1 VYQVGGN
8 DIRHGHPVMQTAVTI
23 KRILDSLMAPSCGV
37 LFLGPFS
44 VAEPFEQTELISG
57 VHHYDAVTAIGNRVV
72 SMYTAVLEMTR
83 GPQYAGRLHTDT
95 LNVSHYPHPRFIKH
109 LVDLPDRIASGG
121 MQRVTVDG
129 REAYQY
135 DILAGA
141 FHEKDYVRLTAQL
154 RPLIERTMESCQ
166 PRR

>member
-1 VYQVGGN
+1 
-8 DIRHGHPVMQTAVTI
+8 MQTAVTI
-23 KRILDSLMAPSCGV
+23 KRILDSLTALSRGV

-95 LNVSHYPHPRFIKH
+95 LNVSHYPHPRF
-109 LVDLPDRIASGG
+109 
-121 MQRVTVDG
+121 
-129 REAYQY
+129 
-135 DILAGA
+135 
-141 FHEKDYVRLTAQL
+141 
-154 RPLIERTMESCQ
+154 
-166 PRR
+166 